1 MATMNQLMTA
11 LRAADAAGNTQ
22 DATRIAQIIK
32 GMQPQQQG
40 TDGAFA
46 YGVDRAQQMA
56 GKGIEVVGNL
66 VGSEGLAQT
75 GSNIVAQQE
84 KDIAAGGYTASSSLA
99 HWLTPTRMVASVQP
113 WAGSQRRQQRTQHQ
127 AVSQSLALVSLHYST
142 FLSTSCTR
150 YRRRHS
156 STSALMGAGE
166 AAQEQEDKTGEYDAR
181 VASGVGVLIGILD
194 RFGAGKVI
202 PKSKL
207 ATMTGEEVVD
217 ALMKAGKPNAAAAVG
232 RRIAGSTLGEAGTK
246 SPRRLSRGLDR
257 SNGR

>member
-32 GMQPQQQG
+32 GMQPQPQG

-75 GSNIVAQQE
+75 GSDIVAQQE
-84 KDIAAGGYTASSSLA
+84 KDIAAGGYQPQFTGSLA
-99 HWLTPTRMVASVQP
+99 DTYKRHQFSLGLDRREDSRERSIRRCRNRWHWSRCT
-113 WAGSQRRQQRTQHQ
+113 
-127 AVSQSLALVSLHYST
+127 YST
-142 FLSTSCTR
+142 ILSTSCTR

-156 STSALMGAGE
+156 RHIRPHG
-166 AAQEQEDKTGEYDAR
+166 
-181 VASGVGVLIGILD
+181 
-194 RFGAGKVI
+194 
-202 PKSKL
+202 
-207 ATMTGEEVVD
+207 
-217 ALMKAGKPNAAAAVG
+217 G
-232 RRIAGSTLGEAGTK
+232 R
-246 SPRRLSRGLDR
+246 
-257 SNGR
+257 